1 MHEYGGEGYPYPY
14 PYPTPT
20 PPLPLTK
27 ARWKRCMG
35 MVEEALGEAVG
46 QLYVAQ
52 YFNAEAKQRALTM
65 VEQVRQA

>member
-1 MHEYGGEGYPYPY
+1 
-14 PYPTPT
+14 
-20 PPLPLTK
+20 
-27 ARWKRCMG
+27 MG

-65 VEQVRQA
+65 VEQVRQAYGWGGWRLEVGG